1 MQLKNIFPKTLWQK
15 PTIGYAG
22 VLLFKFLFFDFIWC
36 LNTTFTSFSIP
47 ELYVNSILVSLV
59 LLFPFIITRNHKLQ
73 FVVNLLI
80 DILLVCNLMY
90 SRTYNSAIPLESY
103 RLAGNLSDFIPSII
117 DSIRFVDIVFPIST
131 ILVFLIVRKAKVI
144 RGMGR
149 PYAATLGV
157 VVTLSCILLLIRGG
171 FEKSYKDTQNY
182 RYYTSFVPMYTV
194 FGNLAHNAMEKD
206 IPLTPKMK
214 QEVEQW
220 LHNRPPYKPLSDSI
234 PAKQN
239 IVIILCESLESW
251 PLQQKIEG
259 IEITPNLNRALA
271 APGTI
276 YAPHVLTQV
285 KGGRSIDGQ
294 LLLNAGMLPLMNGC
308 YAFDYTGNNFMT
320 LTKALHEREKSR
332 SYLLTVDKPSTWN
345 QVMVAKAF
353 GIDTLIANNLWTI
366 DEKVGY
372 KKRLGD
378 VSFMKQAVAKM
389 RREEVWKPGEKVYLQ
404 LVTYSGH
411 NPFVLPDKLKR
422 IHLKGS
428 YPQKMADYITM
439 ANYTDHAIGILLDYL
454 KTRPDYKSTL
464 IFITGDHEGLAAD
477 RADILKTAIG
487 RKYVSPHQ
495 YTPFIVLNSNITLRY
510 DKVMGQ
516 VDIYPTLLNL
526 MHLDNYPWKGMG
538 QSILD
543 PQKQPAA
550 VGSTLNVEAENNV
563 SKQEIKRLKEAH
575 NIADLMLRYNLI
587 GKKQYRK

>member
-1 MQLKNIFPKTLWQK
+1 MFLSKLFPKILWQK
-15 PTIGYAG
+15 PTVWYAG

-103 RLAGNLSDFIPSII
+103 GLAGNLSDFIPSVI
-117 DSIRFVDIVFPIST
+117 DSTRFVDIVFPIST
-131 ILVFLIVRKAKVI
+131 LVAFFLLRKVKTT
-144 RGMGR
+144 RGIGR
-149 PYAATLGV
+149 PYAATLLVIVLISG
-157 VVTLSCILLLIRGG
+157 IQLLIKGG
-171 FEKSYKDTQNY
+171 LDNSYKKTQNAN
-182 RYYTSFVPMYTV
+182 YYTCFVPMYTV
-194 FGNLAHNAMEKD
+194 FGNLVHDAMAKEA
-206 IPLTPKMK
+206 PFTPEMQK
-214 QEVEQW
+214 QVAEW
-220 LHNRPPYKPLSDSI
+220 MLHQPEYKPLGDSI
-234 PAKQN
+234 PTKQN
-239 IVIILCESLESW
+239 IVVILCESLESW

-259 IEITPNLNRALA
+259 MEITPNLNKALA
-271 APGTI
+271 AQGTI
-276 YAPHVLTQV
+276 YAPYMLTQV

-294 LLLNAGMLPLMNGC
+294 LLLNAGMLPLMSGC
-308 YAFDYTGNNFMT
+308 YAMHYAGNNFMT
-320 LTKALHEREKSR
+320 LTKALHTREKSH
-332 SYLLTVDKPSTWN
+332 SYLLTVDKPVTWN
-345 QVMVAKAF
+345 QAMVAKAF
-353 GIDTLIANNLWTI
+353 GIDTLISKDSWVN
-366 DEKVGY
+366 DEKVGSR
-372 KKRLGD
+372 KKLGD

-389 RREEVWKPGEKVYLQ
+389 QRGEVWKPGEKVYLQ

-454 KTRPDYKSTL
+454 KTRPDYKNTL

-487 RKYVSPHQ
+487 RKYVSAHQ

-550 VGSTLNVEAENNV
+550 VGSTLNVETENSV
-563 SKQEIKRLKEAH
+563 SEQEIKRLKEAH

-587 GKKQYRK
+587 DKKEE

>member
-1 MQLKNIFPKTLWQK
+1 MFLSKLFPKTLWQK

-47 ELYVNSILVSLV
+47 ELYVNSILASLV

-103 RLAGNLSDFIPSII
+103 GLAGNLSDFIPSVI
-117 DSIRFVDIVFPIST
+117 DSTRFVDIVFPIST
-131 ILVFLIVRKAKVI
+131 LVAFFLLRKVKTT
-144 RGMGR
+144 RGIGR
-149 PYAATLGV
+149 PYAATLLV
-157 VVTLSCILLLIRGG
+157 IALISGIQIALKGG
-171 FEKSYKDTQNY
+171 LDAAYKDSQGAN
-182 RYYTSFVPMYTV
+182 RYICLVPMYTV

-251 PLQQKIEG
+251 PLQQKVEG
-259 IEITPNLNRALA
+259 KEITPNLNKALA

-332 SYLLTVDKPSTWN
+332 SYLLTVDKPITWN
-345 QVMVAKAF
+345 QAMVAKAF
-353 GIDTLIANNLWTI
+353 GIDTIISKNSWVL
-366 DEKVGY
+366 DEKVGSR
-372 KKRLGD
+372 KKLGD
-378 VSFMKQAVAKM
+378 VSFMKQAVGKM
-389 RREEVWKPGEKVYLQ
+389 QRDEVWKPGEKVYLQ

-454 KTRPDYKSTL
+454 KTRPDYKNTL

-477 RADILKTAIG
+477 RADILKTVIG
-487 RKYVSPHQ
+487 RKYVSAHQ

-550 VGSTLNVEAENNV
+550 VGSTLDAEAEGRV
-563 SKQEIKRLKEAH
+563 SQKEIKHLKEAH
-575 NIADLMLRYNLI
+575 YISDIILRYNLLDKRHKI
-587 GKKQYRK
+587 